1 MRIDYKNP
9 IVKMCCRCLSI
20 RDLKKVLKLP
30 SRDSTLKCCKNPVIL
45 KRSSTSTTS
54 SSSFSEVPMLNRYF
68 RILQVSL

>member
-30 SRDSTLKCCKNPVIL
+30 SHDSNHDDGPLDRKAFIIPFFCHD
-45 KRSSTSTTS
+45 TTATVKFF
-54 SSSFSEVPMLNRYF
+54 FS
-68 RILQVSL
+68 II

>member
-30 SRDSTLKCCKNPVIL
+30 SCDSMVKVLKDWESGALISLMMPVFMIENSKFGL
-45 KRSSTSTTS
+45 GHTQLCT
-54 SSSFSEVPMLNRYF
+54 
-68 RILQVSL
+68 QVS